1 MNLPNILLWGFVAT
15 LVLST
20 ILGASVGLG
29 LSRISMPLILGT
41 IFTANRSRANII
53 GFLLHLVM
61 GWLFAL
67 VYGLMFESWGGAT
80 WWLGSLVGLAHGLVV
95 LVAFLPLLPDAH
107 PRMASEHHGPEPTRL
122 LEPPGFLALNYGRRT
137 PIVTLLAHVV
147 YGLIIGAFYHLRG
160 PG

>member
-41 IFTANRSRANII
+41 IFTANRSKATVI

-67 VYGLMFESWGGAT
+67 MYGLMFESWGGAT
-80 WWLGSLVGLAHGLVV
+80 WWLGALVGLVHGLVV
-95 LVAFLPLLPDAH
+95 LIAFLPVLPDAH
-107 PRMASEHHGPEPTRL
+107 PRMASEHHGPEPTRS

-160 PG
+160 PA

>member
-41 IFTANRSRANII
+41 IFTANRSRATVI
-53 GFLLHLVM
+53 GFLLHMVM

-67 VYGLMFESWGGAT
+67 TYGLMFESWGEAT
-80 WWLGSLVGLAHGLVV
+80 WWLGALVGLVHGLVV
-95 LVAFLPLLPDAH
+95 LIAFLPVLPDAH
-107 PRMASEHHGPEPTRL
+107 PRMASEHHGPEPTRS

-160 PG
+160 PV